1 MNIDFHYGVIY
12 LVSRLA
18 GLEKPDAE
26 TVAHCCQY
34 VDDAT
39 VTGILEFVGG
49 ESYER
54 FASAHKM
61 FDYMNISDT
70 SDKRIWAPF
79 HFLPAG
85 EGSTLED
92 KSICKPDSA
101 IARDMVAHAIE
112 NREAENALHRLGVTL
127 HVYVDTWAHQNFTG
141 TISDHN
147 VVKSLTSDDYSH
159 ETWLGKLRQFVDDIV
174 HTTQSN
180 FLDFVVKLGHGAALH
195 FPDQPWAKWQY
206 ENGHGLT
213 FQRDNLPIFME
224 AADMAYR
231 AIKGFRRGNTAFAQ
245 EEGLPEETKA
255 ALASLLASNRNDDPS
270 VRLDALIKALTSGQV
285 PGFAET
291 VKPYIGKGPDSWK
304 DKATGIIDGN
314 ADGDKKPVWS
324 EAFEQSDY
332 RKFHDAIKEHRFVV
346 TQIILP
352 KHGVRLA

>member
-1 MNIDFHYGVIY
+1 VNIDFHYGVIY

-18 GLEKPDAE
+18 GLEKPEAE
-26 TVAHCCQY
+26 IVAHCCQY

-39 VTGILEFVGG
+39 VSGTLEFAGG

-61 FDYMNISDT
+61 SDYMNISNT
-70 SDKRIWAPF
+70 SDKRVWAPF

-85 EGSTLED
+85 EGDTLED

-101 IARDMVAHAIE
+101 IARDMVAHAIA
-112 NREAENALHRLGVTL
+112 NRGAENALHRLGVTL

-159 ETWLGKLRQFVDDIV
+159 EAWLGKLRQLVDDVV

-180 FLDFVVKLGHGAALH
+180 FLDYVVKLGHGAALH

-206 ENGHGLT
+206 QNGHGLT
-213 FQRDNLPIFME
+213 FRRDNLPIFME

-245 EEGLPEETKA
+245 EEGLPAEARA
-255 ALASLLASNRNDDPS
+255 ALASLLASNRDDDP
-270 VRLDALIKALTSGQV
+270 VKRMDALCAALAEGQV
-285 PGFAET
+285 PGFAEAVT
-291 VKPYIGKGPDSWK
+291 PYIGKGHGSWK
-304 DKATGIIDGN
+304 DQATGIVDD
-314 ADGDKKPVWS
+314 DGDGGEKPVWS

-346 TQIILP
+346 TQVILP

>member
-1 MNIDFHYGVIY
+1 VNIDFHYGVIY
-12 LVSRLA
+12 LLSRLA
-18 GLEKPDAE
+18 GFEKPDAE
-26 TVAHCCQY
+26 IVAHCCQY

-39 VTGILEFVGG
+39 VSGTLEFAGG

-61 FDYMNISDT
+61 FDYMNISNT
-70 SDKRIWAPF
+70 SDKRVWAPF

-101 IARDMVAHAIE
+101 IARDMVAYAID
-112 NREAENALHRLGVTL
+112 NRDAENALHRLGVTL

-159 ETWLGKLRQFVDDIV
+159 ETWLGKLRQCVDDVV

-180 FLDFVVKLGHGAALH
+180 FLDYVVKLGHGAALH

-206 ENGHGLT
+206 QNGHGLT
-213 FQRDNLPIFME
+213 FQRDNLPIFMD
-224 AADMAYR
+224 AAEMAYR
-231 AIKGFRRGNTAFAQ
+231 AIKGFRRGNSAFAQ
-245 EEGLPEETKA
+245 EEGLPDPARA
-255 ALASLLASNRNDDPS
+255 ALASLLASNRQDDP
-270 VRLDALIKALTSGQV
+270 VERLQALSAALAAGQI
-285 PGFAET
+285 PGFADA
-291 VKPYIGKGPDSWK
+291 VPAYIDKGPGSWK
-304 DKATGIIDGN
+304 DRATGIVDRE
-314 ADGDKKPVWS
+314 ADGFEKPVWS
-324 EAFEQSDY
+324 DVFEQSDY

-346 TQIILP
+346 TQVILP

>member
-39 VTGILEFVGG
+39 VTGMLEFVGG

-112 NREAENALHRLGVTL
+112 NREAENSLHRLGVTL